1 MARNRTSFSRRY
13 ARLLHTYVQ
22 SPDEKYL
29 AEIEHLGQEMVLS
42 GIPPEDV
49 GEMHD
54 LAIAEL
60 IEAKIMGA
68 GHIRAVSLPLMQLL
82 MAYGVAFRALQ
93 EKKETEARLHL
104 ASRAIANTAEG
115 IIITDDQGIIV
126 DVNNAFER
134 LTGYT
139 KAEAVGNSPSMLHS
153 GKQDADFYIQMWNK
167 LTETGQWKGQIW
179 NKRKNGEVYP
189 EYLSITAIHDDTGK
203 ISNYIGVF
211 SDITEQLSLEQQFL
225 QAQKMEAIGTMVG
238 GIAHD
243 FNNILAGM
251 TGYLYLA
258 KQQMQVQ
265 PDVTQMLGRV
275 EALSRR
281 AADMIQQLLTFARK
295 GMVNMK
301 AFPLTPFIKEA
312 LQFLHAAV
320 PENILM
326 HEDICNEPLQIIGDT
341 TQLHQL
347 LMNLVNNARD
357 ALEGVDEEPTISIR
371 LAPFY
376 ADDAFLE
383 SHADVEARAYAHLS
397 VEDNGCGI
405 PADQLEHIFEPFF
418 TTKEVGKGT
427 GLGLSMIYGAVKTH
441 HGIIDV
447 DSKPGE
453 GSVFHLYVPLL
464 AQDEDVAD
472 SEQEAES
479 SEGHGELIL
488 LADDEQVVRDTM
500 VEILQSLGYKVL
512 SARDGREAMAL
523 FNDHQQDFALAILD
537 VVMPHCG
544 GVSLARQIRA
554 GDPDFPIIFLTGYA
568 KEHVLDHEKALANIN
583 TLTKPVN
590 FDLLSQQIRQM
601 LA

>member
-1 MARNRTSFSRRY
+1 MTLKKASFSRRY
-13 ARLLHTYVQ
+13 ARLLHAYVQ

-29 AEIEHLGQEMVLS
+29 ADIEHLGQEMVLS
-42 GIPPEDV
+42 GIPPEEV

-104 ASRAIANTAEG
+104 VSRAIANTAEG
-115 IIITDDQGIIV
+115 IIITDAQGMIV
-126 DVNNAFER
+126 DVNSAFER

-139 KAEAVGNSPSMLHS
+139 RAEAVGNSPKMLHS
-153 GKQDADFYIQMWNK
+153 GKQDADFYSHMWHK
-167 LTETGQWKGQIW
+167 LTATGQWKGQIW
-179 NKRKNGEVYP
+179 NRRKNGEIYP
-189 EYLSITAIHDDTGK
+189 EYLSITAIHDDAGQV
-203 ISNYIGVF
+203 SNYIGVF
-211 SDITEQLSLEQQFL
+211 SDITEQLSLEQQLL
-225 QAQKMEAIGTMVG
+225 QAQKMEAIGTLVG

-251 TGYLYLA
+251 TGYLFLA
-258 KQQMQVQ
+258 KQQLQVQ
-265 PDVTQMLGRV
+265 PDVTQMLDHV
-275 EALSRR
+275 EALSYR

-301 AFPLTPFIKEA
+301 AFPLTPFIKET
-312 LQFLHAAV
+312 LKFLHSTV

-326 HEDICNEPLQIIGDT
+326 REDICSEALQITGDT
-341 TQLHQL
+341 TQVHQL

-357 ALEGVDEEPTISIR
+357 ALDGVDEEPVISIR

-383 SHADVEARAYAHLS
+383 THADAEARAYAHLS
-397 VEDNGCGI
+397 IGDNGCGI
-405 PADQLEHIFEPFF
+405 PANQMQHVFEPFF
-418 TTKEVGKGT
+418 TTKEVGQGT
-427 GLGLSMIYGAVKTH
+427 GLGLSMVYGAVKTH

-447 DSKPGE
+447 NSKEGA
-453 GSVFHLYVPLL
+453 GSVFHLYFPLL
-464 AQDEDVAD
+464 DQDADTTDSAQDLKA
-472 SEQEAES
+472 
-479 SEGHGELIL
+479 SEGHGELVL
-488 LADDEQVVRDTM
+488 LADDEPVVLNTM
-500 VEILQSLGYKVL
+500 AEILESLGYQVV
-512 SARDGREAMAL
+512 SAQDGREAMTL
-523 FNDHQQDFALAILD
+523 FHDHQQDIALAILD

-544 GVSLARQIRA
+544 GVALARHIRA
-554 GDPDFPIIFLTGYA
+554 VHPDFPIIFLTGYA
-568 KEHVLDHEKALANIN
+568 KEHTLHDEQALANIE

-590 FDLLSQQIRQM
+590 FDLLSQRMRQM
-601 LA
+601 LT